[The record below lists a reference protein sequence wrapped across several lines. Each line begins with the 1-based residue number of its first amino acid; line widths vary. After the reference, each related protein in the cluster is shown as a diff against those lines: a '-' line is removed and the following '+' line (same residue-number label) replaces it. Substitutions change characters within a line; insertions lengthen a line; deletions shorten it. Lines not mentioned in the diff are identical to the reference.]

1 LLAWLTNGNALLAAT
16 IYLQVA
22 GWSTVSLLHV
32 SSLLPIVRLPLIL
45 QIIELALGV
54 CRPLL

>member
-16 IYLQVA
+16 IYLQLA

-32 SSLLPIVRLPLIL
+32 SSLLPIVRLPLRKEIVTKN
-45 QIIELALGV
+45 IG
-54 CRPLL
+54 